1 MKEPKV
7 ETSSCD
13 VMLDEIVVNK
23 SEPLTPRP
31 VVTPILSEEEQTFAD
46 AVKRYQIEHR
56 RMLLNWRDIFE
67 IVQAL
72 GYRKVEKPSNPPPL
86 NGNPQDST
94 RSDGAEGAEDEKP
107 S

>member
-1 MKEPKV
+1 MKETKV

-13 VMLDEIVVNK
+13 VMLDEIIVNK
-23 SEPLTPRP
+23 SERLTPRP
-31 VVTPILSEEEQTFAD
+31 AVAPVLSEEEQTFAD

-56 RMLLNWRDIFE
+56 RTLLNWRDMFE

-72 GYRKVEKPSNPPPL
+72 GYRRVEQTSTPPPL
-86 NGNPQDST
+86 NGNPQDPA
-94 RSDGAEGAEDEKP
+94 RPDGAGNETP